1 MFRRTLIASAASAV
15 LLVACGGG
23 NDYSPPAPPLPP
35 TPATVG
41 DTVALTATG
50 KVISFNRATPGTL
63 VGMVTVTGLASGETL
78 LGIDLRPAD
87 GQLYALST
95 LGKVY
100 TIDASTGAATLKATL
115 AADPA
120 DTTDPFAAVA
130 GTRFGIDFN
139 PTVDRLR
146 VVSDAGMNIRVN
158 VDTGATFTDGVLK
171 LSGATPTVVAAA
183 YSNNFDGATATQLFD
198 LVATDATLY
207 VQTPPNDGT
216 LAAASAL
223 PLGVAFGDAADFDI
237 DAVSNTGFAVL
248 TAGGATQ
255 LYSIDLGASANA
267 ATAVGAIGSTES
279 IVGITLNQRAA
290 AATVTALTTDNRL
303 LRFNPRT
310 PNQIDSTLTL
320 AAPSGE
326 AVIGIDIR
334 PIDGKL
340 YAATRDAAGA
350 GRIYTVDETSG
361 ALTPVAT
368 ISVALTGT
376 VFSVDFNPAANALR
390 IVGNDGQSL
399 AVNLTTSPGTA
410 TVNGAINS
418 ATIPSPSVIGVAY
431 LNSGIS
437 TTPPAATTLYS
448 MEASTDVLTTQV
460 PASGALTTIGA
471 LGRDIAGM
479 AGFDIAGNRNGRALA
494 AFGAASGPF
503 TLYEVNLATGATIL
517 PRGLTADTARIGGA
531 SGVALRD
538 IAIRP

>member
-1 MFRRTLIASAASAV
+1 MFRHTLIASATSAV
-15 LLVACGGG
+15 LLAACGGG
-23 NDYSPPAPPLPP
+23 DDYNTPTMPPPP
-35 TPATVG
+35 TPVAVG

-50 KVISFNRATPGTL
+50 KVLSFNRATPSTL
-63 VGMVTVTGLASGETL
+63 VGMVTVTGIGSGETL

-87 GQLYALST
+87 GQLYALSS

-120 DTTDPFAAVA
+120 DTTAPFAAVA
-130 GTRFGIDFN
+130 GTRFSVDFN

-146 VVSDAGMNIRVN
+146 VVSDTGMNIRVN
-158 VDTGATFTDGVLK
+158 VDTGATFTDGVLN
-171 LSGATPTVVAAA
+171 LNGATPTVVAAA

-207 VQTPPNDGT
+207 VQTPPSDGT
-216 LAAASAL
+216 LAAASPL
-223 PLGVAFGDAADFDI
+223 PLGVAFSDAADFDI

-248 TAGGATQ
+248 TVGGATQ
-255 LYSIDLGASANA
+255 LYSINLGATTNA
-267 ATAVGAIGSTES
+267 ATAVGTIGTTES
-279 IVGITLNQRAA
+279 IIGITLNQRAA
-290 AATVTALTTDNRL
+290 GATVTALTTDNRL

-310 PNQIDSTLTL
+310 PHQIDATVTL

-340 YAATRDAAGA
+340 YAATRDATGT
-350 GRIYTVDETSG
+350 GRVYTVDETSG

-368 ISVALTGT
+368 ISVTLTNAA
-376 VFSVDFNPAANALR
+376 FSVDFNPAANALR
-390 IVGNDGQSL
+390 IVGDDGQSL

-410 TVNGAINS
+410 TVNGTINS
-418 ATIPSPSVIGVAY
+418 ATIPSPTVIGVAY

-437 TTPPAATTLYS
+437 TTPAAATTLYS
-448 MEASTDVLTTQV
+448 MEASSDVLTTQV
-460 PASGALTTIGA
+460 PASGTLTTIGA
-471 LGRDIAGM
+471 LGRDISGM

-494 AFGAASGPF
+494 AFGAANGPF

-517 PRGLTADTARIGGA
+517 PRGLTAETARIGGA